1 MPVWIFRHYVMLSYL
16 WKNMWVNVH
25 IQLIDNNKKKKVKAM
40 EKIPNNIKH
49 YIYNTSLNVHVNK
62 YT

>member
-1 MPVWIFRHYVMLSYL
+1 
-16 WKNMWVNVH
+16 MWVNVL
-25 IQLIDNNKKKKVKAM
+25 IQLIDNNKKKKVIAM

-49 YIYNTSLNVHVNK
+49 YIYNASLNVHVNK

>member
-16 WKNMWVNVH
+16 QKNMWVNVL
-25 IQLIDNNKKKKVKAM
+25 IQLIDNNKKKKVIAM

-49 YIYNTSLNVHVNK
+49 YIYNASLNVHVNK